1 MAEIGTDIEKARAYL
16 EAGQLVAIPTETVY
30 GLAANA
36 LNPGAVAQ
44 IFAVKQRPH
53 FDPLIV
59 HTDRLEKAMQW
70 IAAIPAPLQ
79 QLAEA
84 FMPGPLTLVVP
95 KKDIIP
101 DIVTAGLPTV
111 GLRIPSHPLT
121 RRLLASLNFPVAAPS
136 ANPFGYV
143 SPTNA
148 RHVEAQLGEHIP
160 YILDGGSSQIGLE
173 STIVAWNEETQK
185 PIVLRLGGIPLEE
198 IEKVAG
204 KVMLQTHSS
213 SNPKA
218 PGMLSAHYA
227 PRKKV
232 FLSLEAALRIYS
244 PQELGAIVFK
254 EPLAVLPVANQLLL
268 SPQGNYTEAAQRLFA
283 ALREIEELPVKA
295 VVAPLLPEEH
305 LGRAINDRLRRA
317 AASA

>member
-1 MAEIGTDIEKARAYL
+1 MAEIGTDIEKARKYL
-16 EAGQLVAIPTETVY
+16 LEGAVVAIPTETVY

-36 LNPGAVAQ
+36 LNPEAVAQ

-59 HTDRLEKAMQW
+59 HTDRFERVLQW
-70 IAAIPAPLQ
+70 VETIPAPLKK
-79 QLAEA
+79 LAET
-84 FMPGPLTLVVP
+84 FWPGPLTLVLP
-95 KKDIIP
+95 KKTIIP

-111 GLRIPSHPLT
+111 GLRIPAHPLT
-121 RRLLASLNFPVAAPS
+121 RRLLASLDFPLAAPS

-143 SPTNA
+143 SPTTA
-148 RHVEAQLGEHIP
+148 QHVEAQLGKQIP
-160 YILDGGSSQIGLE
+160 YILDGGSSRIGLE
-173 STIVAWNEETQK
+173 STIVAWHEEARQ

-198 IEKVAG
+198 IERVAG
-204 KVMLQTHSS
+204 KVLVQTHSS

-232 FLSLEAALRIYS
+232 FLSLPEAMQHYS
-244 PQELGAIVFK
+244 PHELGAIVFR
-254 EPLAVLPVANQLLL
+254 EMIPEIPAAHQLVLSAG
-268 SPQGNYTEAAQRLFA
+268 GNYLEAAQNLFA
-283 ALREIEELPVKA
+283 ALRAIEQLPVKA

>member
-1 MAEIGTDIEKARAYL
+1 
-16 EAGQLVAIPTETVY
+16 
-30 GLAANA
+30 
-36 LNPGAVAQ
+36 
-44 IFAVKQRPH
+44 
-53 FDPLIV
+53 
-59 HTDRLEKAMQW
+59 
-70 IAAIPAPLQ
+70 
-79 QLAEA
+79 
-84 FMPGPLTLVVP
+84 
-95 KKDIIP
+95 
-101 DIVTAGLPTV
+101 
-111 GLRIPSHPLT
+111 
-121 RRLLASLNFPVAAPS
+121 
-136 ANPFGYV
+136 
-143 SPTNA
+143 
-148 RHVEAQLGEHIP
+148 
-160 YILDGGSSQIGLE
+160 
-173 STIVAWNEETQK
+173 
-185 PIVLRLGGIPLEE
+185 
-198 IEKVAG
+198 
-204 KVMLQTHSS
+204 MLQTHSS

-254 EPLAVLPVANQLLL
+254 EPLAVLPVENQLLL